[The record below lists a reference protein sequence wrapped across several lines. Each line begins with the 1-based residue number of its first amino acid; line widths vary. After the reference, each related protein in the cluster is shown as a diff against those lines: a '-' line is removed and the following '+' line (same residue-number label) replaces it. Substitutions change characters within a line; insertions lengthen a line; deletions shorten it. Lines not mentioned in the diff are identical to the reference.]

1 MLELQLR
8 YVGLPEVPA
17 VHSVM
22 RATGIL
28 NPVSGWPASA
38 VSPGRSAIVPY
49 VRDLPRQLGNEFLIV
64 FQSVT
69 VQELALECRVHLEA
83 RFIRVHTAALCI

>member
-1 MLELQLR
+1 LQLK

-17 VHSVM
+17 GHSVM

-28 NPVSGWPASA
+28 DPA
-38 VSPGRSAIVPY
+38 VSPGRCAIVPY
-49 VRDLPRQLGNEFLIV
+49 VRDLPRRLGNEFLIV

-69 VQELALECRVHLEA
+69 VQGLALECRVHLEA